1 MVTVIVVLS
10 VLIVMT
16 VIAVVMVRKKCMKSV
31 KYGGQVVASRDTG
44 QQQQQPYQPV
54 TLQCFTGGHPDSQY
68 NNLFHYHPNY
78 LHSSPLLQMRGDLSL
93 SSQTLDNEIKL

>member
-1 MVTVIVVLS
+1 MIVVLS

-44 QQQQQPYQPV
+44 QQQQQQPYQPV
-54 TLQCFTGGHPDSQY
+54 TLQCFTGHPDSQY